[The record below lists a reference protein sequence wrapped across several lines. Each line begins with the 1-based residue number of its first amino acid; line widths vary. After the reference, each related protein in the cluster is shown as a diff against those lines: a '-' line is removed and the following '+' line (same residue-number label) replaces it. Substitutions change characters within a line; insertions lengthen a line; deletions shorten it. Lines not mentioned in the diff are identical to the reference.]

1 MSARLPSVLV
11 ALATLA
17 VCAPGQSIRSLSQSK
32 AIRELWRPIVAAA
45 NRSVVEVCV
54 DERAM
59 VLGTV
64 VGPDLVLTKLSE
76 LDTERGED
84 EAAPALSVDLGT
96 KSWPCVRVGVD
107 RPSDLVLL
115 RVRGAEL
122 TPVRW
127 SDAAP
132 TPGAFLASVDGSDAP
147 FGVGILAA
155 APYVHTVPRAFLGI
169 RFADPN
175 GAAEIEE
182 AVEHGAARA
191 AGLRGGDV
199 IVRFGDQ
206 EIEDS
211 GQLRAAIG
219 ARKPGDA
226 VKVTVR
232 RGEETRTFDVVLGT
246 NSSAMRSS
254 QESVWG
260 ELSDVRSGFQRVLQH
275 DTVLKPE
282 DCGGPVVDLR
292 GRVVGVNIARAGRIE
307 TLAIP
312 ASDAKALVERLLGEA
327 ATSAGGDR
335 ASAAGEAAKTGA
347 RGGRAPR

>member
-1 MSARLPSVLV
+1 MSPRTPSLA
-11 ALATLA
+11 ALLAALA
-17 VCAPGQSIRSLSQSK
+17 VCAPAQGIRNLTQSEAVRK
-32 AIRELWRPIVAAA
+32 LWKPIVAAA
-45 NRSVVEVCV
+45 NKSVVEVCV

-76 LDTERGED
+76 ITTEPKDGED
-84 EAAPALSVDLGT
+84 APALSVDLGT
-96 KSWPCVRVGVD
+96 KSWPCVRIGAD
-107 RPSDLVLL
+107 RPSDLALL
-115 RVRGAEL
+115 RVRGGAAL
-122 TPVRW
+122 TPVTW
-127 SDAAP
+127 SDAMPA
-132 TPGAFLASVDGSDAP
+132 PGAFLASVDGSEHP

-169 RFADPN
+169 RFANPN
-175 GAAEIEE
+175 GGAAEIAE

-199 IVRFGDQ
+199 IVRFADL
-206 EIEDS
+206 EIEDTD
-211 GQLRAAIG
+211 QLRAAIV

-226 VKVTVR
+226 VAVTVR

-246 NSSAMRSS
+246 NSSPVRSD

-260 ELSDVRSGFQRVLQH
+260 ELSEVRSGFQRVLQH

-282 DCGGPVVDLR
+282 DCGGPIVDLS
-292 GRVVGVNIARAGRIE
+292 GRVVGVNLARAGRIE

-312 ASDAKALVERLLGEA
+312 AREAQALVERLREGAAEA
-327 ATSAGGDR
+327 PSPER
-335 ASAAGEAAKTGA
+335 
-347 RGGRAPR
+347 RGGGERAPR